1 MPHTYKTL
9 GQANPAANTQTNIYT
24 VPASTATVVSSITV
38 CNQGAANGY
47 YRIAVRPNGEA
58 LAKKHYMFYE
68 TFLPPKN
75 TQTLSLGMAL
85 EAGTVL
91 TVYANTNDL
100 SFMAFGS
107 EVS

>member
-1 MPHTYKTL
+1 MPSTYKTL
-9 GQANPAANTQTNIYT
+9 GQANPAANTQTNLYT
-24 VPASTATVVSSITV
+24 VPSGSSTVVSSMTI
-38 CNQGAANGY
+38 CNQGTSNGY
-47 YRIAVRPNGEA
+47 YRIAVRPGAEA
-58 LAKKHYMFYE
+58 LAKKHYMFYD

-85 EAGTVL
+85 SPGTVI
-91 TVYANTNDL
+91 TVHASSSDL

>member
-9 GQANPAANTQTNIYT
+9 GQANPAATTQTNLYT
-24 VPASTATVVSSITV
+24 VPSSTSTVVSSITI
-38 CNQGAANGY
+38 CNQGTANGF

-58 LAKKHYMFYE
+58 LTKKNYMFYD